1 LKTKENKNDNPL
13 KTLETILRLALDFD
27 TMNTY
32 IIYIKLI
39 RRLKMFINHR
49 QGALKMMI
57 LFIALAF
64 AGTAL
69 LLMSGYSM
77 TQIPHQD
84 FAFWIML
91 GVFFVGVLTVTWSTL
106 GAIFKYIDYKSL
118 S

>member
-1 LKTKENKNDNPL
+1 
-13 KTLETILRLALDFD
+13 
-27 TMNTY
+27 
-32 IIYIKLI
+32 
-39 RRLKMFINHR
+39 MFINHR

-84 FAFWIML
+84 FAFWVML